1 MLHQNIRADP
11 FADNIFN
18 SIFLKIYFMLP
29 LKYIVKVKLNSTKPQ
44 KITNTAQTM
53 WIFLVLYQL

>member
-18 SIFLKIYFMLP
+18 SIFLTENLFHVAI
-29 LKYIVKVKLNSTKPQ
+29 
-44 KITNTAQTM
+44 
-53 WIFLVLYQL
+53 